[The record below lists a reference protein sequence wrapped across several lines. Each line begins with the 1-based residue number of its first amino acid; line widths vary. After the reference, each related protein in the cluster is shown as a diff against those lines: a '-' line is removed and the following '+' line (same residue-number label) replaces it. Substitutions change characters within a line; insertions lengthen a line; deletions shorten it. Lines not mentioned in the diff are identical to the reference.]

1 MVVVEAKM
9 KGKMLL
15 LAALLC
21 SLNARAE
28 DLAAQIESFVTSQF
42 SGSPVQVKVLVRTP
56 AALWPACEFPQ
67 LSLASNARRW
77 GNISISAR
85 CGQERRFIQ
94 TQVQVIGKYLVS
106 ARSVNAGSKLTAADI
121 KLKSGRLDT
130 LPPRTLSET
139 GKALGAVS
147 LRNISPGQP
156 LTLAMLRR
164 AWVIKAGQAVQVTAQ
179 GDGFNISGAGKAMN
193 NAATE
198 DSVRVRMA
206 TGQIVNGI
214 VGDDGAIRII
224 L

>member
-1 MVVVEAKM
+1 M
-9 KGKMLL
+9 KGKILL
-15 LAALLC
+15 LVTLLC

-28 DLAAQIESFVTSQF
+28 DLTAQIDRFISSQF

-56 AALWPACEFPQ
+56 AAQWPQCEFPQ
-67 LSLASNARRW
+67 LSLAPNARRW
-77 GNISISAR
+77 GNISVSAR

-106 ARSVNAGSKLTAADI
+106 ARGISAGSKLTAADI
-121 KLKSGRLDT
+121 RLKTGRLDT
-130 LPPRTLSET
+130 LAPRTLTEA

-156 LTLAMLRR
+156 LTFAMLRR
-164 AWVIKAGQAVQVTAQ
+164 AWVIKAGQAVQVSAQ
-179 GDGFNISGAGKAMN
+179 GNGFNISGSGKAMN

-206 TGQIVNGI
+206 SGQIVSGI
-214 VGDDGAIRII
+214 VGDDGAIRIM
-224 L
+224 LHTL